1 MTDEEIADQIDAAR
15 DRWERASRLVHG
27 SKTAMPA
34 DRKEL
39 QDRLMQL
46 DALIGKYDLCG
57 REIIQAAVDRAHNS
71 MMRGGV

>member
-1 MTDEEIADQIDAAR
+1 MTDEEIADQIDSAR
-15 DRWERASRLVHG
+15 DRWERAARFVHG

-39 QDRLMQL
+39 HARLMQL
-46 DALIGKYDLCG
+46 DDLVGKYDHCG
-57 REIIQAAVDRAHNS
+57 LAVIQAAVDRAHKS

>member
-1 MTDEEIADQIDAAR
+1 MTDDEIANQIDAAR

-27 SKTAMPA
+27 GTTAMPA

-46 DALIGKYDLCG
+46 DDLIGKYDLCG
-57 REIIQAAVDRAHNS
+57 KEIIQAAVDRAHKS